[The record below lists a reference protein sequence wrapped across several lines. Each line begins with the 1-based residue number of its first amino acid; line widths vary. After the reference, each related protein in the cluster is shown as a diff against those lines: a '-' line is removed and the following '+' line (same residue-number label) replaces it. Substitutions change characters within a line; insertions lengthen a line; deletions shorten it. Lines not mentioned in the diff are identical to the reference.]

1 MPFIP
6 ALFPQFGETVATDRF
21 VGVLRTEHHLFLV
34 AGQAV
39 RMVRQ
44 VAAPYADGVYF
55 GYVLRRSH
63 QRRHRSEGL
72 AREVHVEARHDY
84 PHPAVGQLPADLH
97 SVPGRRT
104 APRRC
109 PRHRRPRSSAG
120 CSAPNLP
127 AWSGSRWHRAKRP
140 PLRVSHVDAGFEDF
154 DPQAGEFGSLQAA
167 DQLLG
172 FTREHRAAYHFD
184 PTFLAGIFQ
193 NILLLLCFVS
203 LFRASV
209 GRYSSTRVIRAPRAL
224 RRPSMSL

>member
-6 ALFPQFGETVATDRF
+6 ALFPQFGETVAADRF
-21 VGVLRTEHHLFLV
+21 VGVLRTEHHLFFV
-34 AGQAV
+34 VGQAV

-97 SVPGRRT
+97 QSLVEE
-104 APRRC
+104 
-109 PRHRRPRSSAG
+109 
-120 CSAPNLP
+120 
-127 AWSGSRWHRAKRP
+127 
-140 PLRVSHVDAGFEDF
+140 LRLVDAHDIASEVISRIFCAESTGVERI
-154 DPQAGEFGSLQAA
+154 ALASCETTSSSEYRTSMRGLKIS
-167 DQLLG
+167 
-172 FTREHRAAYHFD
+172 TRRRANSARFRRRISSSVLPENIEPHITSIQPFW
-184 PTFLAGIFQ
+184 LAFSK
-193 NILLLLCFVS
+193 NILLQLCFVS
-203 LFRASV
+203 LFRTPA